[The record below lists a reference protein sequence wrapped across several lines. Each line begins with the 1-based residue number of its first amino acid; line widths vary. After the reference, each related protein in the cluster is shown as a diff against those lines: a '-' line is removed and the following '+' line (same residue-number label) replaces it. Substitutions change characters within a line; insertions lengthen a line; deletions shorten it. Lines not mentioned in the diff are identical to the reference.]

1 MRDCYQCCF
10 CQNMSGVM
18 SSRCRVLVFIIIY
31 FYSGGQ
37 VDGWRGPA
45 QLYLAV
51 SNEGW
56 SKILGFVWTAAVLQ
70 KTTAELQK
78 SSHSR
83 MAPPSYLGTCC
94 IVSCGCLLSSS
105 PQVLQG
111 HRRVGAADKELRNC
125 WGRGKETLAAY
136 RKLCWGECNVWRP
149 ARPAIVL
156 YPDSPACSR
165 CAWQTGKAERTSESK
180 LDGCEEKYILLWL
193 HRYENSLT
201 CLWDCPWVSN

>member
-31 FYSGGQ
+31 FYSGEQ

-94 IVSCGCLLSSS
+94 IVSCGCVSF
-105 PQVLQG
+105 PPH
-111 HRRVGAADKELRNC
+111 HR
-125 WGRGKETLAAY
+125 
-136 RKLCWGECNVWRP
+136 
-149 ARPAIVL
+149 
-156 YPDSPACSR
+156 CSR
-165 CAWQTGKAERTSESK
+165 GTGGLGQLTKNWEIAEEGEKRHSQPTESCAEGNAMCGGQHGLPSRCIQTALPAASVLGKPAK
-180 LDGCEEKYILLWL
+180 LSAPVRANWMAVRKNTFCCGCTAMKIA
-193 HRYENSLT
+193 
-201 CLWDCPWVSN
+201 